1 MELNEYQQL
10 AKRTNI
16 YPDDAFGWVCLALG
30 VAGEAGEVADCMK
43 KMYRDCEDFCEST
56 MYELGDVLWYVS
68 QLANSLGYSLEEVA
82 EHNLNKLQSRHNRG
96 VIGGSGDDR

>member
-1 MELNEYQQL
+1 MEINEYQQL

-16 YPDDAFGWVCLALG
+16 YPEDEFGLVCLALG

-43 KMYRDCEDFCEST
+43 KMYRDNQDLSEPT
-56 MYELGDVLWYVS
+56 MCELGDVLWYVS
-68 QLANSLGYSLEEVA
+68 QLANSLGYSLDEVA